1 MLDVRRR
8 EFIAVLG
15 AAAAWR
21 YRDRPAVSGIAA
33 ALTATLKLFLWPLG
47 VWLLVTRRIRAAV
60 FCACA
65 GVLVLMGGWAAIGFA
80 GLRSYPHL
88 LHVLSQVEAGTSY
101 SPVALLR
108 LSGRS
113 ATLLTVALVVAVL
126 VAIVLAARGPDGD
139 RRSFAV
145 AVIGALAATPL
156 LWLHYFALLL
166 IPIALYRPRLSAL
179 WFAPVVLWLTPTTHS
194 HGSLWR
200 IAFALGV
207 AVVVVVGTMV
217 EPRRPRL
224 LGRATRVGTAAAPAA
239 RAESTR

>member
-1 MLDVRRR
+1 
-8 EFIAVLG
+8 
-15 AAAAWR
+15 
-21 YRDRPAVSGIAA
+21 
-33 ALTATLKLFLWPLG
+33 
-47 VWLLVTRRIRAAV
+47 V
-60 FCACA
+60 FSACA
-65 GVLVLMGGWAAIGFA
+65 GVLVLIGGWAAIGFA

-101 SPVALLR
+101 SPIALLG

-113 ATLLTVALVVAVL
+113 ATLLSVALVVLVVVAV
-126 VAIVLAARGPDGD
+126 VLAARGPDGD

-200 IAFALGV
+200 IAFALVV
-207 AVVVVVGTMV
+207 AALVVARTAF
-217 EPRRPRL
+217 ELPRPRL
-224 LGRATRVGTAAAPAA
+224 LGRATRVGTAAAPTA